1 MSVGTERFLC
11 IDENIARGLELAW
24 FRRTAN
30 RYTESSMAEVRN
42 DPAPAG
48 SGESVARESSGGD
61 ARSGSGA
68 RNVESDIAR
77 TAHMRHLVGTLH
89 HLEDKLREGGGALRI
104 DKQHRAGK
112 LTARERIARL
122 LDPGTRFQ
130 EIGLLIAYDLYDG
143 QAPAAGV
150 VTGIGHIE
158 GRPAVVVANDA
169 TVKAG
174 AWWPETITKIL
185 RAQEIAMRNRA
196 PIVYL
201 VDSAGVNLPYQDGI
215 FPGQYGAGRIFFYN
229 SLMRRKLRVPQI
241 AAVMG
246 PCIAGG
252 AYLPALSD
260 VIIMVEKTSFM
271 GLGGPNLVKGATGQ
285 SIDQETLGGAHLH
298 TATSGVAHYMAKN
311 DADCLDMIRA
321 RFRQFPGAA
330 STGIASDPEP
340 AASSDGLYSVLPAD
354 HRLPYNMEDVLHRIL
369 DRDDFTEFQPE
380 YAPEMLCATARLS
393 GHPVAVIA
401 NRRGFLKPRIGG
413 IIYTETARKVA
424 YFVELAERQGT
435 PILYVQDVS
444 GFMVGQEAE
453 SAGIIRAGAEMVETM
468 SCATVP
474 RIVLTINHASG
485 AGYYAMA
492 GQGFDPN
499 FTFSWPTARI
509 GVMEGDS
516 AVQALFAAELEKAKQ
531 QGGAMPDELKESI
544 ARTRADYERWL
555 DAKYAAAR
563 GHCDAIIDP
572 RDTREV
578 LTLALEVAMQR
589 PRGEALPLEVL

>member
-1 MSVGTERFLC
+1 MLRDIPNAAS
-11 IDENIARGLELAW
+11 DQAR
-24 FRRTAN
+24 
-30 RYTESSMAEVRN
+30 M
-42 DPAPAG
+42 
-48 SGESVARESSGGD
+48 
-61 ARSGSGA
+61 
-68 RNVESDIAR
+68 
-77 TAHMRHLVGTLH
+77 AHMRHLVESLRQ
-89 HLEDKLREGGGALRI
+89 LENKLREGGGTDRI

-122 LDPGTRFQ
+122 VDPGARFF
-130 EIGLLIAYDLYDG
+130 EIGLLIAWDQYDG

-150 VTGIGHIE
+150 VTGIGKIE
-158 GRPAVVVANDA
+158 GRPAVIVANDA

-185 RAQEIAMRNRA
+185 RAQEIAMRNRI

-260 VIIMVEKTSFM
+260 VIIMVETSSFM

-285 SIDQETLGGAHLH
+285 SIDQESLGGARMHNR
-298 TATSGVAHYMAKN
+298 TSGVAHYSAKN
-311 DADCLDMIRA
+311 DEHCLEMIRA
-321 RFRQFPGAA
+321 RFRELPVSKAPG
-330 STGIASDPEP
+330 P
-340 AASSDGLYSVLPAD
+340 AAATATAQPPEGLYSVLPHD
-354 HRLPYNMEDVLHRIL
+354 HRLPYDMEDVLSRIF
-369 DRDDFTEFQPE
+369 DARDFTEFQAGF
-380 YAPEMLCATARLS
+380 APEMLCAAARLS
-393 GHPVAVIA
+393 GYPVAVIA

-424 YFVELAERQGT
+424 YFVELAEREGV
-435 PILYVQDVS
+435 PIIYVQDVS
-444 GFMVGQEAE
+444 GFMVGLQAE
-453 SAGIIRAGAEMVETM
+453 SEGIIRAGAEMVETM
-468 SCATVP
+468 SCASVP

-516 AVQALFAAELEKAKQ
+516 AVQALFSAELEKLKKSGKPIPEDLKQ
-531 QGGAMPDELKESI
+531 SI
-544 ARTRADYERWL
+544 GRTRADYERWL

-563 GHCDAIIDP
+563 GHADAVIDP
-572 RDTREV
+572 KESREV
-578 LTLALEVAMQR
+578 LTFAVEVAMNRPRAIPLALET
-589 PRGEALPLEVL
+589 L